1 MKKQS
6 DPQVPEKVGFGL
18 RQWIGIIAFIFG
30 LFLSWT
36 LFKIGMSI
44 HQNRKIYNE
53 VANFI
58 PTENSRIEIER
69 WEADGDSYAGI
80 TLSGIEAQQ
89 ATMEVL
95 SRLEYGGFY
104 LYSDSFSPVK
114 EWKGIS
120 AFDQGGHYYS
130 IKLFPDREKFVTAW
144 ITVGSQQSYD
154 ALSQLYKLK
163 YDNWEP
169 VRSYL
174 DQFWE
179 ENTPINGAV
188 F

>member
-1 MKKQS
+1 MKKQR

-30 LFLSWT
+30 LFLIWT

-104 LYSDSFSPVK
+104 LYSDSFSPRSEERRVGK
-114 EWKGIS
+114 EC
-120 AFDQGGHYYS
+120 
-130 IKLFPDREKFVTAW
+130 
-144 ITVGSQQSYD
+144 
-154 ALSQLYKLK
+154 
-163 YDNWEP
+163 
-169 VRSYL
+169 
-174 DQFWE
+174 
-179 ENTPINGAV
+179 
-188 F
+188 

>member
-1 MKKQS
+1 MKKQR

-30 LFLSWT
+30 LFLIWT

-58 PTENSRIEIER
+58 PTENSHIEIER

-114 EWKGIS
+114 IGRAS
-120 AFDQGGHYYS
+120 C
-130 IKLFPDREKFVTAW
+130 RERVC
-144 ITVGSQQSYD
+144 
-154 ALSQLYKLK
+154 LS
-163 YDNWEP
+163 
-169 VRSYL
+169 V
-174 DQFWE
+174 
-179 ENTPINGAV
+179 
-188 F
+188 

>member
-1 MKKQS
+1 MKKQR

-30 LFLSWT
+30 LFLIWT

-80 TLSGIEAQQ
+80 TLRSEERRVGKEC
-89 ATMEVL
+89 
-95 SRLEYGGFY
+95 RL
-104 LYSDSFSPVK
+104 
-114 EWKGIS
+114 
-120 AFDQGGHYYS
+120 
-130 IKLFPDREKFVTAW
+130 
-144 ITVGSQQSYD
+144 
-154 ALSQLYKLK
+154 
-163 YDNWEP
+163 
-169 VRSYL
+169 
-174 DQFWE
+174 
-179 ENTPINGAV
+179 
-188 F
+188 